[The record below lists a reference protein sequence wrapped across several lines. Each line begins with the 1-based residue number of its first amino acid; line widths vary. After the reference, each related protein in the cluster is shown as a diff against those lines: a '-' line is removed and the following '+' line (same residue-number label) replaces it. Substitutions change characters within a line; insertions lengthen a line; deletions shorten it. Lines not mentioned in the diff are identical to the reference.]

1 MNILKINKFNN
12 KDSKDWNNFSEEIK
26 KKKNPKLLIK
36 EELKEMKLLKNFLF
50 PIKTYLHETK

>member
-1 MNILKINKFNN
+1 MNLLKINKFNN

-36 EELKEMKLLKNFLF
+36 EELKEMKLFNFLNEYR
-50 PIKTYLHETK
+50 IK